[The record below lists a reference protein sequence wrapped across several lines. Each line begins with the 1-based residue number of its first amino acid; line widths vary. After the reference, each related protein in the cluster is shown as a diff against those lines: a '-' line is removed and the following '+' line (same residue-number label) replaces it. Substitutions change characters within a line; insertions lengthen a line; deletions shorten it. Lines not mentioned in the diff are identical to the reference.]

1 MSTPVLIG
9 QGVFWQDLKVGQT
22 FMTYGRT
29 VTESDLMGFITLT
42 GMTEVIFTDVTYQH
56 GAIQGRVVPGA
67 LSYTLIE
74 GLLVQGMLQ
83 GTGMAL
89 LEVNQQILR
98 PVRIGDTIRG
108 LVQIDNIR
116 PTSKHGR
123 AVVTST
129 VSIIN
134 QSEEQVMK
142 YVAKRL
148 LAGDPAIDIN

>member
-1 MSTPVLIG
+1 MSTPTLIG
-9 QGVFWQDLKVGQT
+9 HGSYWQNLKPGQT
-22 FMTYGRT
+22 FITYGRT
-29 VTESDLMGFITLT
+29 VTEFDLMSFITLT
-42 GMTEVIFTDVTYQH
+42 GMTEVIFTDATYQH

-74 GLLVQGMLQ
+74 GLLVQGLLQ

-89 LEVNQQILR
+89 LEVNQHILK

-108 LVQIDNIR
+108 HVLIDDIR

-134 QSEEQVMK
+134 QEDDTVMK

-148 LAGDPAIDIN
+148 LAGDPSQ

>member
-1 MSTPVLIG
+1 LSKPVLLG
-9 QGVFWQDLKVGQT
+9 HGYYWQDLKVGDQYFT
-22 FMTYGRT
+22 HGRT
-29 VTESDLMGFITLT
+29 VTEFDLMSFITLT
-42 GMTEVIFTDVTYQH
+42 GMTEVIFTDSTYQH
-56 GAIQGRVVPGA
+56 GAIQGRAVPGA

-83 GTGMAL
+83 GTGLAL
-89 LEVNQQILR
+89 LEVNQQVLK
-98 PVRIGDTIRG
+98 PVRLGDTIHA
-108 LVQIDNIR
+108 LVNIIDVR

-134 QSEEQVMK
+134 QLDEQVMR

-148 LAGDPAIDIN
+148 LAGNPG